1 MALRRV
7 AQGVTLDLKHF
18 GITFDRRVPL
28 SVVEDLGN
36 PTTVGLTSSVVRVHG
51 GLRSVDTK
59 IQVRKGLSDEEL
71 GAVLAHEGGHAWM
84 HQSGI
89 ALGDLTLDEGFC
101 NWVAVSWLRY
111 QGTKTHLLLAE
122 QYMRNPDPV
131 YGGGLRTVVERA
143 EEFGGRKLLRHV
155 VQFGSLPEPRAKGSR

>member
-1 MALRRV
+1 MT
-7 AQGVTLDLKHF
+7 QDLEHF

-28 SVVEDLGN
+28 AVVEDLGN
-36 PTTVGLTSSVVRVHG
+36 PTMVGLTSSVVTVHG
-51 GLRSVDTK
+51 GLRSVDSK
-59 IQVRKGLSDEEL
+59 IQVRKGLSDVEL

-89 ALGDLTLDEGFC
+89 ALGELTLDEGFC

-111 QGTKTHLLLAE
+111 HGTKTHLRFAE

-131 YGGGLRTVVERA
+131 YGGGLRTVVDRA
-143 EEFGGRKLLRHV
+143 EALGGRKLLRYV
-155 VQFGSLPEPRAKGSR
+155 IQFGSLPEPGAKGSR